1 MPCVEALRRG
11 LAVHDLPLQ
20 SGVDV
25 MFNLSRKETAHASHI
40 AAIDLGSNSFHM
52 IIARWDNDQL
62 ILLDRLRE
70 PVRLGWGLQADGS
83 LSEDAREKAMACLE
97 RFGECLREYPSRSVR
112 IVGTK
117 TLRSITDSRQFLQE
131 AQARLGHP
139 VEIISGDEEARLVY
153 LGVAHCIAPG
163 EGKRMVVDIGGGSTE
178 IILGQGMAPLLKESL
193 SMGCVAIA
201 KQFFFDGKVTD
212 KAIKK
217 ARIACLQELEPV
229 NDLFVEQGWQEVLG
243 ASGTIKAVAKVCQSM
258 GWSDGA
264 IEKQSLDIIVQM
276 YRQHGNTDLKITG
289 LSDDRQAVFLGGV
302 IVLSALF
309 ESLQLEQMIAAEW
322 ALREGLL
329 YDLKGRLEDHDIRQA
344 SVDALAKRFHVNLEK
359 AERIEKT
366 ALMLLDQVS
375 DTWGLNVDEA
385 GKLLRWSAR
394 LYPVGL
400 DIAHSDYHKHSAYI
414 VEHVDM
420 AGCSRAEQKQLAALV
435 LAHRKRFPIK
445 QFPLENTALLQ
456 VAILLRL
463 AIIFHRGRKKEGRL
477 PIKLRANNHKL
488 KLTLPSVWREANTL
502 THADLESEAQH
513 LEEIGYLLDVIANGD

>member
-1 MPCVEALRRG
+1 
-11 LAVHDLPLQ
+11 
-20 SGVDV
+20 
-25 MFNLSRKETAHASHI
+25 MFNLSRKDDTQSSHI

-52 IIARWDNDQL
+52 IIARWDNGQL

-70 PVRLGWGLQADGS
+70 PVRLGWGLEADGT
-83 LSEDAREKAMACLE
+83 LNEDARARALACLE

-117 TLRSITDSRQFLQE
+117 TLRSIVDARQFLAE

-163 EGKRMVVDIGGGSTE
+163 AGQRMVIDIGGGSTE
-178 IILGQGMAPLLKESL
+178 IILGKGMVPILKESL

-201 KQFFFDGKVTD
+201 KNFFFDGRVTD

-229 NDLFVEQGWQEVLG
+229 DDLFIEKGWEEVLG
-243 ASGTIKAVAKVCQSM
+243 ASGTIKAVAKVCQTA

-264 IEKQSLDIIVQM
+264 ITLESLEKIVQL
-276 YRQHGNTDLKITG
+276 YRQYGNTDLKING
-289 LSDDRQAVFLGGV
+289 LPEDRQTVFLGGV
-302 IVLSALF
+302 IVLCALF
-309 ESLQLEQMIAAEW
+309 ESLHLKVMQAADW

-329 YDLKGRLEDHDIRQA
+329 YDLKGRLENHDIRQA
-344 SVDALAKRFHVNLEK
+344 SVDALARRFHVNLEK
-359 AERIEKT
+359 SARVEQT
-366 ALMLLDQVS
+366 ALLMLEQVS
-375 DTWGLNVDEA
+375 EAWGLNANEA

-394 LYPVGL
+394 LYPIGL

-414 VEHVDM
+414 VEHVDL
-420 AGCSRAEQKQLAALV
+420 AGCSRAEQMQLSALV
-435 LAHRKRFPIK
+435 LAHRKRFPAK
-445 QFPLENTALLQ
+445 QFPLDNIALVQ

-463 AIIFHRGRKKEGRL
+463 ALVFHRGRKKDGRL
-477 PIKLRANNHKL
+477 PIHLRVNGKKIKLALPADWLEKNP
-488 KLTLPSVWREANTL
+488 LTS
-502 THADLESEAQH
+502 ADLEAEVRH
-513 LEEIGYLLDVIANGD
+513 LHEIGYSLEVSAPE